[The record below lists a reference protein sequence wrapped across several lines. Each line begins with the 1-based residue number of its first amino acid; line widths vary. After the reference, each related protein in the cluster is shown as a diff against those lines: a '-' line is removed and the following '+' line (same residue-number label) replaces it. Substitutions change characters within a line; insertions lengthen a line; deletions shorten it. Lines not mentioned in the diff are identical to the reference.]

1 MLVSR
6 IKILGWVFLIV
17 GGIGTIVSALI
28 GSDWPMYSFIIISS
42 SGAALIIYFRKQRK
56 TKENTQGLQTPDI
69 LGTLQ

>member
-17 GGIGTIVSALI
+17 GGIGTIISALI

-42 SGAALIIYFRKQRK
+42 AGAALIICFRKQK
-56 TKENTQGLQTPDI
+56 KASSSGS
-69 LGTLQ
+69 